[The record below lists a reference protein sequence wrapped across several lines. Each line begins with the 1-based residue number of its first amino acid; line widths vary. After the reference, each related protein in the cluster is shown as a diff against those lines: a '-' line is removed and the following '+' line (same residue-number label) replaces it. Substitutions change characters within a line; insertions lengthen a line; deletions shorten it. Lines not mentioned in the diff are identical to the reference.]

1 MINRQPNYL
10 LSNPGQN
17 DGVIA
22 GVVNGDIT
30 YIHPTPANKFA
41 SLIPVLIEK
50 LADLVN
56 ITDEEMERTYK
67 ISPSELIIYDIDE
80 KIEYN
85 DVIKY
90 KDLIKEYS
98 LYGNICEHAFNII
111 DNNDMGIK
119 RRILNSISLLY
130 KDFKG
135 QLLLENKTNEIADI
149 DIIRMNADKIID
161 YVKEVLEKRILEDGI
176 KDRLFVE
183 DIDMGLIRIICYSFV
198 ECKILEKPK
207 VK

>member
-1 MINRQPNYL
+1 MINRQPTYSL
-10 LSNPGQN
+10 TNPGQN

-30 YIHPTPANKFA
+30 YIHSTPANKYA
-41 SLIPVLIEK
+41 SLIPTLIEK

-56 ITDEEMERTYK
+56 ITDEEMERAYK
-67 ISPSELIIYDIDE
+67 ISPSELITYDIDG

-98 LYGNICEHAFNII
+98 LYGSICEQAFNII

-119 RRILNSISLLY
+119 RRILDSISLLY
-130 KDFKG
+130 KKFKG
-135 QLLLENKTNEIADI
+135 QLLLENRTSVLAEI

-161 YVKEVLEKRILEDGI
+161 YVKETLEKELWKMVVMI
-176 KDRLFVE
+176 KCSL
-183 DIDMGLIRIICYSFV
+183 
-198 ECKILEKPK
+198 KILIW
-207 VK
+207 V